1 MRGKILNVERA
12 RFDKMLSSAE
22 IGTLITAL
30 GTGIGAED
38 FDIKKARYHKIIIMT
53 DADVDG
59 SHIRT
64 LLLTFF
70 YRQMPEL
77 IESGYLYIAQPPLYR
92 AKLGK
97 SEVYLKDDQALED
110 YLINA
115 GIEDCILTIADG
127 SQVVGQDL
135 KALIE
140 FSRIVKRQIAG
151 LTTRV
156 PTKISEQAAIAGAL
170 NPQILSDANQADQAA
185 TYIASRIDA
194 LESEIEKG
202 WKGESLADGGLS
214 FIRVLRGVPDG
225 PHVIDGV
232 VIRSSEARSLDSN
245 TAELQ
250 QSFIGHGVLKAK
262 DKEFHITGPIS
273 LFETILELG
282 RQGVSMQRYKG
293 LGEMNPE
300 QLWETT
306 LDPNVR
312 TLLQVKS
319 SHADEA
325 EDVFSTL
332 MGDVVELRREFI
344 QENALKV
351 ANLDI

>member
-1 MRGKILNVERA
+1 LNVERA
-12 RFDKMLSSAE
+12 RFDKMLASTE

-38 FDIKKARYHKIIIMT
+38 FNADKARYHKIIIMT

-77 IESGYLYIAQPPLYR
+77 IENGYLYIAQPPLYR
-92 AKLGK
+92 AKHGK
-97 SEVYLKDDQALED
+97 SEVYLKDDRALED

-115 GIEDCILTIADG
+115 GVEDCVFNLAEG
-127 SQVVGQDL
+127 SQVAGQDL
-135 KALIE
+135 KGLID
-140 FSRIVKRQIAG
+140 FARVVKKQIGG

-156 PTKISEQAAIAGAL
+156 PTKIVEQAAIAGVL
-170 NPQILSDANQADQAA
+170 NPNILSDSEQAEQAA
-185 TYIASRIDA
+185 EYIASRLDA
-194 LESEIEKG
+194 LESEVEKG

-214 FIRVLRGVPDG
+214 FVRVLRGVPDG
-225 PHVIDGV
+225 PHVIDSN
-232 VIRSSEARSLDSN
+232 VIKSVEAHALDAHTN
-245 TAELQ
+245 ELQ
-250 QSFIGHGVLKAK
+250 QSFGAHGVLVTKE
-262 DKEFHITGPIS
+262 KEFSITGPVS
-273 LFETILELG
+273 LFDAIMELG

-312 TLLQVKS
+312 TLLQVKAN
-319 SHADEA
+319 HADEA

-332 MGDVVELRREFI
+332 MGDVVEPRREFI
-344 QENALKV
+344 QANALKV
-351 ANLDI
+351 ANLDV

>member
-1 MRGKILNVERA
+1 VFERA
-12 RFDKMLSSAE
+12 RFDKMLSSTE

-30 GTGIGAED
+30 GTGIGVED
-38 FDIKKARYHKIIIMT
+38 FDVEKARYHKIIIMT

-77 IESGYLYIAQPPLYR
+77 IEKGYLYIAQPPLYR
-92 AKLGK
+92 AKYGK
-97 SEVYLKDDQALED
+97 SEVYLKDDRALED

-115 GIEDCILTIADG
+115 GIEDCVLTLADG
-127 SQVVGQDL
+127 SQIIGQDL
-135 KALIE
+135 KSLVE
-140 FSRIVKRQIAG
+140 FSRNIKKQISG

-170 NPQILSDANQADQAA
+170 NPQILSDSDQADQAA
-185 TYIASRIDA
+185 AYIASRIDT
-194 LESEIEKG
+194 LETAAEKG

-232 VIRSSEARSLDSN
+232 VIRSSEARSLDEH

-250 QSFIGHGVLKAK
+250 QSFISQSLLVVKE
-262 DKEFHITGPIS
+262 KEFCITGPIS
-273 LFETILELG
+273 LFEAIIEIG

-300 QLWETT
+300 QL
-306 LDPNVR
+306 
-312 TLLQVKS
+312 
-319 SHADEA
+319 
-325 EDVFSTL
+325 
-332 MGDVVELRREFI
+332 REMK
-344 QENALKV
+344 LC
-351 ANLDI
+351 